1 MQRRLPR
8 PTTRTTVF
16 NGETPPCAFYVYSHC
31 NTQYPCS
38 LFLLADSALD
48 AAGRGKGKT
57 DKATDAFQLVQEEI
71 KRFGFPAPREVVLG
85 DHRKR
90 LPNPSTALE
99 AASKRDEVSTGIL
112 KKVKST
118 FKA

>member
-1 MQRRLPR
+1 
-8 PTTRTTVF
+8 
-16 NGETPPCAFYVYSHC
+16 
-31 NTQYPCS
+31 
-38 LFLLADSALD
+38 LLADSALD
-48 AAGRGKGKT
+48 AAGRAKKGKT

-71 KRFGFPAPREVVLG
+71 KRFGFPAPREVVPG

-112 KKVKST
+112 KRVKST
-118 FKA
+118 VIAAPVSHPP